1 MAGKEALLYDKLSQN
16 RVRCALC
23 AHRCTIEDGRR
34 GVCGVREN
42 RDGTLYSTV
51 YGRAI
56 SRDVDPIE
64 KKPLFHFL
72 PGTRAYSIATVG
84 CNFTCLNCQNHT
96 ISQYPREHDGRILG
110 EEISPHEIVA
120 EAKELG
126 CRSIAYTYTEPTIF
140 FEYAL
145 ETARLAHEEGLKNVF
160 VSNGYM
166 TAEASEILA
175 PHLDGINIDLK
186 GISDDFYHRVVGG
199 NVRPVLHSIERWFQ
213 AGAWVEV
220 TTLVI
225 PGLNDR
231 TKELRWTAEA
241 IRGISPTIPWH
252 ISRFYPAYHL
262 ADVPPTPVATLEEAE
277 RIGTDVGLRYVYI
290 GNVPGEGEDTRCPAC
305 GAAVVRRLGFMVKE
319 NLLQDGCCPSCGE
332 AIEGR
337 WFTAE

>member
-1 MAGKEALLYDKLSQN
+1 MAPKEALLYERLNEK

-23 AHRCTIEDGRR
+23 SHRCTIEDGRR
-34 GVCGVREN
+34 GLCAVREN
-42 RDGTLYSTV
+42 REGTLYSMV

-56 SRDVDPIE
+56 SCDVDPIE

-72 PGTRAYSIATVG
+72 PGTRAYSVATVG
-84 CNFTCLNCQNHT
+84 CNFTCQNCQNHT

-110 EEISPHEIVA
+110 EEISPREIVA
-120 EAKELG
+120 EAKQLD

-166 TAEASEILA
+166 TPEASEILA

-186 GISDDFYHRVVGG
+186 GISDDFYHRIVGG
-199 NVRPVLHSIERWFQ
+199 SVQPVLHSIEQWFQ
-213 AGAWVEV
+213 IGAWVEV

-225 PGLNDR
+225 PGLNDSP
-231 TKELRWTAEA
+231 KELRWTAES
-241 IRGISPTIPWH
+241 IYGISPTIPWH

-262 ADVPPTPVATLEEAE
+262 TDVPPTPVATLKEA
-277 RIGTDVGLRYVYI
+277 RKIGTDVGLRHVYI
-290 GNVPGEGEDTRCPAC
+290 GNVPGEGEDTHCPAC
-305 GAAVVRRLGFMVKE
+305 GQVVVRRLGFMVSE
-319 NLLQDGCCPSCGE
+319 NLLQEGHCPACNE
-332 AIEGR
+332 AVEGR
-337 WFTAE
+337 WITSE